1 MAGQMQ
7 KHYRRTEEQIAH
19 ALKENTGNITNT
31 RKQLGYHSNAELW
44 YRIKNSEKLQTV
56 YNSFTDEQR
65 KKPQAKPKKY
75 IKGRSIADIK
85 QALYRHGGVVS
96 LAAKDLGYADSVGLV
111 KRIQTSDD
119 LKKYVEVCRRDTA
132 ELAESMLMDLIK
144 DKDLN
149 AIKFFLSHNSEKYSE
164 KIIIDHNVKNE
175 NTWNLNILPVDQLLL
190 LEQVAGK
197 MLQLKG
203 GDDGEEESENF
214 IDGEFIEESTEHNSD

>member
-1 MAGQMQ
+1 MAGQMSR
-7 KHYRRTEEQIAH
+7 HYKRSEEQIAQ

-31 RKQLGYHSNAELW
+31 RKQLGYNNNSQLV
-44 YRIKNSEKLQTV
+44 YRIKKSEKLQAI
-56 YNSFTDEQR
+56 YNSFTEEQR
-65 KKPQAKPKKY
+65 KKPKTSPKKY

-85 QALYRHGGVVS
+85 QALYRHGGVIS
-96 LAAKDLGYADSVGLV
+96 LAAKDLGYSDSVGLN
-111 KRIQTSDD
+111 KRIQSSKD
-119 LKKYVEVCRRDTA
+119 LQEYVSVCRRDTT
-132 ELAESMLMDLIK
+132 ELAESMLIDLIK

-164 KIIIDHNVKNE
+164 KIVIDHNVKNE
-175 NTWNLNILPVDQLLL
+175 STWNLNILPVDQLLL

-214 IDGEFIEESTEHNSD
+214 VDGEFIEESTKYNSD

>member
-7 KHYRRTEEQIAH
+7 KHYRRKEEQIAK

-31 RKQLGYHSNAELW
+31 RKQLAYHSNAELW
-44 YRIKNSEKLQTV
+44 YRIKKSEKLQTV
-56 YNSFTDEQR
+56 YNSFTEEQR
-65 KKPQAKPKKY
+65 KKPKTPPKKY

-119 LKKYVEVCRRDTA
+119 LKKYVEVCRKDVT
-132 ELAESMLMDLIK
+132 ELAESMLIDLIK

-149 AIKFFLSHNSEKYSE
+149 AIKFFLSHNSEKYS
-164 KIIIDHNVKNE
+164 DSVTVNHNVKN
-175 NTWNLNILPVDQLLL
+175 NFTWNLSALPIEQLLQ
-190 LEQVAGK
+190 LEEVAK
-197 MLQLKG
+197 LMLPKG
-203 GDDGEEESENF
+203 GEDEKENQIEY
-214 IDGEFIEESTEHNSD
+214 IDSEFIEESS